1 MSNALIKIMD
11 IKCFESLFARLD
23 DLKECAVRG
32 NVGISAFFSPREEYA
47 AIQYLKNKK
56 IDFLLF
62 GGYSNAE
69 RKKIYILPDYIE
81 NTENTENIDVIID
94 YGFSAEIDCV
104 KISGSGFVEL
114 SHRAVM
120 GSLLGLG
127 IERDVIGD
135 IVMIDNS
142 HAVFFCDS
150 QLTRF
155 FVENLERVGRDKVKV
170 EHIQLDESIL
180 PERKF
185 LTVNDTVASA
195 RLDCV
200 VSALCSVS
208 RERAKELLKE
218 SLVELNYECVE
229 RPDREVVTP
238 ATISVRGYGK
248 FMVSAL
254 SDKTKKGRFKLVAK
268 KFL

>member
-1 MSNALIKIMD
+1 MD
-11 IKCFESLFARLD
+11 IKSFESLFARLN

-32 NVGISAFFSPREEYA
+32 NVGVSAFFSPREEYA
-47 AIQYLKNKK
+47 AIQYLKSLKAEF
-56 IDFLLF
+56 ISY

-69 RKKIYILPDYIE
+69 RKKIYILPEFIE
-81 NTENTENIDVIID
+81 DAESIDTIIE
-94 YGFSAEIDCV
+94 YGFLCEIDCV

-135 IVMIDNS
+135 IVILDKNN
-142 HAVFFCDS
+142 AIFFCDAH
-150 QLTRF
+150 LTQF

-170 EHIQLDESIL
+170 RRIELDESIL

-185 LTVNDTVASA
+185 VSISDTVASA
-195 RLDCV
+195 RIDCV
-200 VSALCSVS
+200 VAALCSLS
-208 RERAKELLKE
+208 REKAKELL
-218 SLVELNYECVE
+218 SAGYVELNYECTE
-229 RPDREVVTP
+229 RPDKEVCVP
-238 ATISVRGYGK
+238 AIISARGYGK
-248 FMVSAL
+248 FMVESL
-254 SDKTKKGRFKLVAK
+254 SDKTKKGRYKLVAK

>member
-1 MSNALIKIMD
+1 MKFMD
-11 IKCFESLFARLD
+11 IKSFDSLFARLD

-47 AIQYLKNKK
+47 ATQYLKSRNT
-56 IDFLLF
+56 DFILF

-69 RKKIYILPDYIE
+69 RKKIYFLPDFIE
-81 NTENTENIDVIID
+81 SGDPQNIDVIVE
-94 YGFSAEIDCV
+94 YGFSTEIDCL
-104 KISGSGFVEL
+104 KISGSGFEEL

-127 IERDVIGD
+127 IERDAIGD
-135 IVMIDNS
+135 IVMIDNRN
-142 HAVFFCDS
+142 AVFFCDS

-155 FVENLERVGRDKVKV
+155 FEESLERVGRDKVKV
-170 EHIQLDESIL
+170 KRIELDESIL

-195 RLDCV
+195 RIDCV
-200 VSALCSVS
+200 VAALCSVS
-208 RERAKELLKE
+208 RERAKELL
-218 SLVELNYECVE
+218 SASFVELNYECVE

-238 ATISVRGYGK
+238 ATVSVRGFGK
-248 FMVSAL
+248 FLVNSL

>member
-1 MSNALIKIMD
+1 MD
-11 IKCFESLFARLD
+11 VKSFDSLFARLD
-23 DLKECAVRG
+23 DLQECAVRG

-47 AIQYLKNKK
+47 ATQYLKNAKVNF
-56 IDFLLF
+56 ILY

-69 RKKIYILPDYIE
+69 RKKIYILPDFIDG
-81 NTENTENIDVIID
+81 TESINSIIS
-94 YGFSAEIDCV
+94 YGFSHEIDCV

-142 HAVFFCDS
+142 QAVFFCDS

-155 FVENLERVGRDKVKV
+155 FEENLERVGRDKVKV
-170 EHIQLDESIL
+170 CRIELDESIL

-200 VSALCSVS
+200 VAALCSVS
-208 RERAKELLKE
+208 REKAKELLKE

-238 ATISVRGYGK
+238 ATVSVRGFGK
-248 FMVSAL
+248 FLVNSL
-254 SDKTKKGRFKLVAK
+254 SDKTKKGRYRLVAQ